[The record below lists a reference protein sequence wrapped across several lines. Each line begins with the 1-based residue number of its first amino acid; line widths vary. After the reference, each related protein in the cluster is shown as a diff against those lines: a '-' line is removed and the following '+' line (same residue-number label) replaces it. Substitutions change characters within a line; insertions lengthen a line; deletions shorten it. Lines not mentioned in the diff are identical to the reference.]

1 VFHWGANPVVG
12 HDQQNVVAVH
22 LNRPQGVRG
31 RNSDNARL
39 REVLAWVPQ
48 MSLERGLELTYKW
61 IQGQLKTHSD

>member
-1 VFHWGANPVVG
+1 
-12 HDQQNVVAVH
+12 
-22 LNRPQGVRG
+22 VRG